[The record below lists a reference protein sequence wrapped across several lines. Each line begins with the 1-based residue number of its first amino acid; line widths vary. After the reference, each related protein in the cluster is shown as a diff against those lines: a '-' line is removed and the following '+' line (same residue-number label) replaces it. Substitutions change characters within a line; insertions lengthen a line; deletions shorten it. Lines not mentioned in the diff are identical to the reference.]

1 MMSSINYKYT
11 IFEHENITPVHG
23 EPTFKTLHKLRNK
36 INANAK
42 SIYSNLGGGAHG
54 YLGLVIR
61 GAQYALI
68 SNTLFVYSTHPG
80 PLIILDGTTTHVSSN
95 M

>member
-36 INANAK
+36 IKANAK
-42 SIYSNLGGGAHG
+42 YVYSNLVGGAHSHIS
-54 YLGLVIR
+54 LVLTN
-61 GAQYALI
+61 AQYVLI
-68 SNTLFVYSTHPG
+68 SNTPFVYPTNPG
-80 PLIILDGTTTHVSSN
+80 ILIIPYGSTAQIKSN